1 MGKWPPPS
9 VTFPAQ
15 SPVEVPKAQSILST
29 VRKPP
34 PANQKMPPAEQI
46 KTPRNY
52 FPLTKEAMKWQA
64 DAYVRKLSIYFRE
77 YYECSQILELTAVL

>member
-1 MGKWPPPS
+1 ML
-9 VTFPAQ
+9 PA
-15 SPVEVPKAQSILST
+15 K
-29 VRKPP
+29 
-34 PANQKMPPAEQI
+34 QI

-64 DAYVRKLSIYFRE
+64 DVYVRKLSIYFRE